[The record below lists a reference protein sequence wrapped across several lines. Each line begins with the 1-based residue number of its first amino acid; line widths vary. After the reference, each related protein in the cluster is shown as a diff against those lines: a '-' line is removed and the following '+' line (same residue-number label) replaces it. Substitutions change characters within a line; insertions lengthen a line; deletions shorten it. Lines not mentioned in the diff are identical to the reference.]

1 MVLPCFLLG
10 RPVSQSD
17 KGLALMD
24 RSRRLASSWRLGEW
38 EQQAWDLDALS
49 RSSGRPLTAALP
61 AQARLAWER
70 PGRFSRSAV
79 LPQNQ
84 ARSYIRGGWQQATD
98 LRSRD
103 WGEPRE
109 GCGEA
114 LAPIRDT

>member
-84 ARSYIRGGWQQATD
+84 ARSYIN
-98 LRSRD
+98 
-103 WGEPRE
+103 EPRSFSVRYSFFRSHVLCVWRA
-109 GCGEA
+109 G
-114 LAPIRDT
+114 LATVHL